1 MKLWEIEK
9 IPAAGYLGGKR
20 SLEYGHGAKQYQ
32 KLPGGSGLLYT
43 IDSARFFTEIKLY
56 DPQGPQAI
64 AQLPQ
69 IVGQLELKPVPDF
82 PLPGS
87 LMVNTITVDE
97 DYRSQGLA
105 KAMYGIVLSIMR
117 RPLIAGGRQTP
128 GGRQNW
134 VSLSQIPGVEVRGF
148 FELNAADLNPMSS
161 QSRYINPE
169 RVDKF
174 NREIERTIETIMGKI
189 GAEFLGTS
197 RSGRHYFAFDVL
209 PGTTGKEMEAY
220 VKTRLTKVYINYMNV
235 AAEPSAGLYAVWT
248 GR

>member
-1 MKLWEIEK
+1 MRLKEIEK
-9 IPAAGYLGGKR
+9 IPTAGYLGGKE
-20 SLEYGHGAKQYQ
+20 SLEYGLGAKQYQ

-43 IDSARFFTEIKLY
+43 IESSRFMTEIKLW
-56 DPQGPQAI
+56 DPRGVNAI
-64 AQLPQ
+64 ARLPQ
-69 IVGQLELKPVPDF
+69 IIGQLELKSVPDF

-97 DYRSQGLA
+97 DYRGRGLA
-105 KAMYGIVLSIMR
+105 KALYGIVLSIMR
-117 RPLIAGGRQTP
+117 RPLIAGSRQTP

-148 FELNAADLNPMSS
+148 FEIEPVDINPMSD
-161 QSRYINPE
+161 QMRQYNPE
-169 RVDKF
+169 RFDKF

-189 GAEFLGTS
+189 GAEFLGTG

-220 VKTRLTKVYINYMNV
+220 VKTRLTKVYISYMNV
-235 AAEPSAGLYAVWT
+235 TAEPGAGLYAVWT
-248 GR
+248 GG